1 MLKLEDVSKKY
12 RQNGGLKSVNL
23 TIEEGNLYLF
33 VGKNGSGKSTTIK
46 LISKVIFNHQNQGT
60 MKNEFKHIIYLPDKR
75 TYPKLLKTSTFLVY
89 YLNHSKSQEK
99 INQFLQRYQ
108 IPNQAIG
115 TLSKGMLQ
123 KLGILQAIL
132 SDGDLYLLDEPTD
145 GLDTNS
151 IKLFKEDLLQLKNQ
165 KKTIVIST
173 HNRLLFKDLQPITYL
188 FKEGICHEKK

>member
-1 MLKLEDVSKKY
+1 MLKLEEVAKKY
-12 RQNGGLKSVNL
+12 RHHDGLKSVNL

-60 MKNEFKHIIYLPDKR
+60 MKNDFKHIIYLPDKR
-75 TYPKLLKTSTFLVY
+75 TYPKLLKASTFLSY
-89 YLNHSKSQEK
+89 FLNHSRSEEDLKQY
-99 INQFLQRYQ
+99 LQRYQ
-108 IPNQAIG
+108 IPDKAIG
-115 TLSKGMLQ
+115 TFSKGMLQ

-132 SDGDLYLLDEPTD
+132 SEGDLYLLDEPTD
-145 GLDTNS
+145 GLDTIS
-151 IKLFKEDLLQLKNQ
+151 IKLLKEDLMYLIKQ

-173 HNRLLFKDLQPITYL
+173 HNRLIFKDLKPITYL